1 LQGIAET
8 ALRKIKGDRK
18 KPATFAKAAV
28 PGRWLVLRDVGS
40 IFRSIAGLAI
50 AGLAIAGL
58 AIAGLAIAGLG
69 ARRLRCLRRQ
79 LALGFL
85 QCAVNLQLNPADR
98 QKVDPGL
105 RPAGLHLIA
114 DPELPFPDARRFRQC
129 QAVIDTFV
137 VHGIHGNPPK
147 RDSLTQRNPY

>member
-18 KPATFAKAAV
+18 KPASFAKAAV

-58 AIAGLAIAGLG
+58 AIAGLG

-85 QCAVNLQLNPADR
+85 
-98 QKVDPGL
+98 
-105 RPAGLHLIA
+105 
-114 DPELPFPDARRFRQC
+114 
-129 QAVIDTFV
+129 
-137 VHGIHGNPPK
+137 
-147 RDSLTQRNPY
+147 